1 MRQDFLKTISFAV
14 PRCIGFG
21 KNCRTGMQSGE
32 AMNTSAQKIFP
43 PMIAGQNRQCR
54 TNVRDVING
63 AP

>member
-1 MRQDFLKTISFAV
+1 
-14 PRCIGFG
+14 
-21 KNCRTGMQSGE
+21 MQSGE